1 MPGFW
6 LRLIISAVGLWIA
19 SAIVGGVHL
28 EGVGT
33 LILAALLLGFANA
46 VVRPVVI
53 FLTLPIT
60 LVTLGLFLLVINAG
74 MLALVATVLPHFTID
89 GFFPAIGAAIIV
101 SLVSWIAS
109 WTIGPRG
116 HVEIMVMRNEPRAPL

>member
-19 SAIVGGVHL
+19 AAVVGGVRL

-33 LILAALLLGFANA
+33 LLLAALLLGFANA
-46 VVRPVVI
+46 VVRPIVI

-74 MLALVATVLPHFTID
+74 MLALVATLLPQFTID
-89 GFFPAIGAAIIV
+89 GFFPALGAAIIV

-109 WTIGPRG
+109 WTIGPKGRYE
-116 HVEIMVMRNEPRAPL
+116 VMVIEEHRESY

>member
-6 LRLIISAVGLWIA
+6 LRLIISAVALWIA
-19 SAIVGGVHL
+19 SALLGGVHL

-46 VVRPVVI
+46 VVRPVVV

-74 MLALVATVLPHFTID
+74 MIALVASILPQFSID
-89 GFFPAIGAAIIV
+89 GFFPALGAAIIV

-116 HVEIMVMRNEPRAPL
+116 RYELLIVEERD

>member
-46 VVRPVVI
+46 VVRPIVV

-74 MLALVATVLPHFTID
+74 MLALVATLLPQFTID
-89 GFFPAIGAAIIV
+89 GFFPALGAAVIV

-116 HVEIMVMRNEPRAPL
+116 HYEVMVIRDDHRPY

>member
-6 LRLIISAVGLWIA
+6 LRLMISAVALWIA
-19 SAIVGGVHL
+19 SALIGGVHL

-46 VVRPVVI
+46 VVRPVVV

-74 MLALVATVLPHFTID
+74 MIALVASILPKFSID
-89 GFFPAIGAAIIV
+89 GFFPALGAAIIV

-109 WTIGPRG
+109 WTIGPGG
-116 HVEIMVMRNEPRAPL
+116 HYELLIVEGRD